1 MLQTFKAILTGDKI
15 EWIDDKPT
23 QLTDKPREVYVVLV
37 ETKPKIDENNETT
50 LAALK
55 EAESGGG
62 EIFKNVDELFKDLN
76 NS

>member
-23 QLTDKPREVYVVLV
+23 QLADQPTEVYVVLV
-37 ETKPKIDENNETT
+37 EAKPKIDENNEIT

-55 EAESGGG
+55 EAELGGG
-62 EIFKNVDELFKDLN
+62 KIFKNVDELFKDLN
-76 NS
+76 D